1 MVNLNTNLRKSW
13 RLQRR
18 KIEMGNI
25 EVKRNGD
32 HTEKSQH
39 TSIQIPGGEKI
50 KNETKQYSK

>member
-1 MVNLNTNLRKSW
+1 MNLNTNLRKSW